1 MIPEKDFMRYEKQ
14 TSKLYEELELQLIQD
29 IAERIAN
36 VGELNTVG
44 YNNAEILQE
53 MGYLYDDII
62 NDVAKFNNMN
72 SAEVKAIFEK
82 AGIKSIKKDDI
93 IYKQAG
99 ISPGKI
105 SDTLVNIME
114 RQADT
119 TNYNIL
125 RLTRTT
131 AMTGQNQ
138 FINAINQAYLE
149 TSSGMKSYSQSII
162 DAVNQVSKTGAIVQ
176 YPTGTIR
183 SLESAVRMNVLTS
196 IGQMSGELQLE
207 RAKEV
212 GWDLVEVSAH
222 IGARPEHAEWQ
233 GKVYSLTGSNGYPDF
248 YAMTGYGDM
257 LGLCGINCRHTF
269 YPFYKGSTTTYTQS
283 ELEEMK
289 NAKVYYNGKEMSYY
303 DATQLQRRMERTIR
317 QNRKD
322 IAGLNG
328 LQNSDVDNQDLKL
341 ELQKVKDKLTR
352 NQNTLSDFIQ
362 QTGFK
367 DNDRTYIG

>member
-14 TSKLYEELELQLIQD
+14 TSKLYEKLELQLIQD

-72 SAEVKAIFEK
+72 STEVKAIFEK

-212 GWDLVEVSAH
+212 NWDLVEVSAH

-233 GKVYSLTGSNGYPDF
+233 GKVYSLTGSNGYKDF

-269 YPFYKGSTTTYTQS
+269 YPFYKGSTTTYTKS

-341 ELQKVKDKLTR
+341 ELQKAKDKLTR